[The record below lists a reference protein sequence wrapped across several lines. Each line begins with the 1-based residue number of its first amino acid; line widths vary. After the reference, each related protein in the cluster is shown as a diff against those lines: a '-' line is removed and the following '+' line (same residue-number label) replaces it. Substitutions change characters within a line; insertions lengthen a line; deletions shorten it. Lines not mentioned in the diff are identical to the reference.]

1 MGRSVGVG
9 CSDLMVTVFRA
20 VRLGTKLITVDCLI
34 LIKTFHQQFIR
45 NAVRAAAKSWA
56 EVQCQ
61 LTSECG
67 EISEIR
73 TLNICNIYA
82 ESPCQHK
89 YQFDC
94 YEYLLNIKLCV
105 SEWVSPRRVIGHIV
119 KCK

>member
-9 CSDLMVTVFRA
+9 WSELMVTVFRA
-20 VRLGTKLITVDCLI
+20 VRLSTKLITVDCLI

-67 EISEIR
+67 EISEIQ
-73 TLNICNIYA
+73 TLNIYNIYA
-82 ESPCQHK
+82 ESSCQHK

-94 YEYLLNIKLCV
+94 YEYLLNIRECV
-105 SEWVSPRRVIGHIV
+105 SEWVSPSSDWSSREV
-119 KCK
+119 